1 MKTLLAFPVSAVWLI
16 TIGCA
21 EEKATPAPS
30 QRAMPSHSGRFFD
43 KMNQD
48 EHHYTKDE
56 NKSLDGGHLPLL
68 LAAFPPGQDVG

>member
-1 MKTLLAFPVSAVWLI
+1 
-16 TIGCA
+16 
-21 EEKATPAPS
+21 
-30 QRAMPSHSGRFFD
+30 MPSHSGRFFD

-56 NKSLDGGHLPLL
+56 NKSLDGGHVPLL